1 MKRMTARRSTAT
13 ALFAAAL
20 AACGGDGPREAAGGA
35 ESASPGVAEMLGT
48 MAEVAVQGQWYRS
61 EARDMTGEQML
72 ADLVAWADPPAGT
85 EAADAAAIA
94 AAEQRL
100 GVDFGSDYEALLRT
114 PGALQAIDWLP
125 PARLEGAG
133 SLGDELAKK
142 LRLSGDG
149 WRAEHVL
156 VESMDGDSERIPA
169 GDFAGFVIVARP
181 FLGGLVLYDPAPT
194 PKHEC
199 CRIVETPVLRSDTPT
214 SYTSVHD
221 WLVTEWALE
230 KAAR

>member
-1 MKRMTARRSTAT
+1 MAT
-13 ALFAAAL
+13 RFPIAAL
-20 AACGGDGPREAAGGA
+20 LVAAGLVACGGDEPRAAGDEA
-35 ESASPGVAEMLGT
+35 ETESPGVGEMLGM

-61 EARDMTGEQML
+61 EAKDMASEQML
-72 ADLVAWADPPAGT
+72 ADLVAWAEPPADS

-100 GVDFGSDYEALLRT
+100 AVDLGADYEALLRT
-114 PGALQAIDWLP
+114 PGALKALNWLP
-125 PARLEGAG
+125 PAELESVA
-133 SLGDELAKK
+133 SLGDDLAKK
-142 LRLSGDG
+142 LRVSGDG
-149 WRAEHVL
+149 WRAERVL

-181 FLGGLVLYDPAPT
+181 FLGGLVLYDPSPT

-199 CRIVETPVLRSDTPT
+199 CRIIETPVLRSDTPT
-214 SYTSVHD
+214 SYLSVHD

-230 KAAR
+230 KAAQ